1 LRDFISDG
9 TGLPDA
15 SVDYVMLFNL
25 LHAERPEPLL
35 CEAYRIL
42 APGGML
48 GIMHWNADPQT
59 PRGPPMGIR
68 PKPEDC
74 YSWAVAAGYSIIE
87 EHVDIPPY
95 HYGIIAQKGTGT

>member
-1 LRDFISDG
+1 
-9 TGLPDA
+9 
-15 SVDYVMLFNL
+15 
-25 LHAERPEPLL
+25 
-35 CEAYRIL
+35 
-42 APGGML
+42 
-48 GIMHWNADPQT
+48 
-59 PRGPPMGIR
+59 MGIR